1 MNKMVI
7 IGAAVVLLGGGGAA
21 AFFLMPGD
29 EPPVGEDGVAAVVEE
44 VIADPIYRPLSPN
57 FVINFKQN
65 GTINYLQLSLQVMAR
80 DQEVIDTVEL
90 NDPAIRNRL
99 IMLFSSQDYDALGTQ
114 EGKEALRGEALIAVN
129 ETIGLTP
136 EVGVEEVFFTGFVM
150 Q

>member
-29 EPPVGEDGVAAVVEE
+29 EPPVGEDGAAAVVEE

-57 FVINFKQN
+57 FVINFKRK

-80 DQEVIDTVEL
+80 DQEVIDKVEL

-99 IMLFSSQDYDALGTQ
+99 IMLFSGQDYDALGTQ
-114 EGKEALRGEALIAVN
+114 EGKEALRAAALVAVN
-129 ETIGLTP
+129 ETIELTP
-136 EVGVEEVFFTGFVM
+136 EAGVQEVFFTGFVM